1 MKALMRAVLGLS
13 VLLVVGCA
21 GIGTSTVARLS
32 DLPASGSSLNY
43 SAFTRSEVGHYEA
56 NFSFSGVDDSRFQ
69 AAARKA
75 LEANGYAV
83 KSDDTGLRVT
93 TGERGLRL
101 NTWGA
106 VAGVYSKR
114 SGNHLEVKVIVRI
127 TQDFTG
133 TLPEDFTGDIEREI
147 RKVLG

>member
-1 MKALMRAVLGLS
+1 MSALMKAVLAIS
-13 VLLVVGCA
+13 VLFVMGCA
-21 GIGTSTVARLS
+21 GVGTTTVARLS
-32 DLPASGSSLNY
+32 DLPDSGNTLNY
-43 SAFTRSEVGHYEA
+43 GALTRSETGHYET
-56 NFSFSGVDDSRFQ
+56 NFSVSGVSDSQFH

-75 LEANGYAV
+75 LEANGYVV
-83 KSDDTGLRVT
+83 KADNIGLRAT

-114 SGNHLEVKVIVRI
+114 TGDRLDAKVIVRI
-127 TQDFTG
+127 TQDATG

-147 RKVLG
+147 RKALG